1 MPKVLMTSEPLCRPD
16 GPYVSPLRAAG
27 FEIAYPPRVPL
38 TQEDEVIE
46 SLQGAT
52 AVIAGNEPY
61 SERVLASLPELQIVS
76 RCGVGLDQVD
86 LEAARRLGVA
96 VAITPDGNHEAVAE
110 HTMALLLALTRS
122 IVRNDREVRRG
133 LWGKTTLVPLRGK
146 TLGIIG
152 LGRIGRSVARRA
164 AAFRMRL
171 LGHDPLVDR
180 AVAPTHGV
188 ELTDLDTLL
197 ESSDVVTLH
206 LPLTPATRGMI
217 DRAVLA
223 RMRPGGFLINT
234 ARGGLVVEAD
244 LVEAI
249 RSGHLA
255 GAGLD
260 VLADEPPGKDNP
272 LLALDNVVVTSH
284 RAANDEQSIRDMVEG
299 AVQNILDHF
308 RGNLHPPALVT
319 PPGPG
324 QPRGCPTAHLPGA

>member
-133 LWGKTTLVPLRGK
+133 LWGKTT
-146 TLGIIG
+146 
-152 LGRIGRSVARRA
+152 
-164 AAFRMRL
+164 
-171 LGHDPLVDR
+171 
-180 AVAPTHGV
+180 
-188 ELTDLDTLL
+188 
-197 ESSDVVTLH
+197 
-206 LPLTPATRGMI
+206 
-217 DRAVLA
+217 
-223 RMRPGGFLINT
+223 
-234 ARGGLVVEAD
+234 
-244 LVEAI
+244 
-249 RSGHLA
+249 
-255 GAGLD
+255 
-260 VLADEPPGKDNP
+260 
-272 LLALDNVVVTSH
+272 
-284 RAANDEQSIRDMVEG
+284 
-299 AVQNILDHF
+299 
-308 RGNLHPPALVT
+308 
-319 PPGPG
+319 
-324 QPRGCPTAHLPGA
+324 